1 MLLLLQ
7 DFFFFSLFLPPV
19 LFFSFSSS
27 VFFFLVL
34 FIVFLFKLSI
44 DVYQHSASDSNN
56 VIHMLHYPLDETY
69 FLFSLWSTQF
79 LKYEK
84 KKWRKKKL
92 TIYKVHSHLYCL
104 HLLFNFYLYLVV
116 KYVDLFPVSFFQTS
130 KYSYVQYLHNYCPF
144 FFLLLTSYTFLLKS
158 VPIRLFLSRTNIQ
171 LILETGHCKIISR
184 YFLFHL
190 SRQLQRNNF
199 FFKKNFQHHIL

>member
-1 MLLLLQ
+1 MYISILHLTATMLYTCCIILWMRLI
-7 DFFFFSLFLPPV
+7 SY
-19 LFFSFSSS
+19 S
-27 VFFFLVL
+27 VFDQPSFLNT
-34 FIVFLFKLSI
+34 K
-44 DVYQHSASDSNN
+44 
-56 VIHMLHYPLDETY
+56 
-69 FLFSLWSTQF
+69 
-79 LKYEK
+79 K